1 MSSEFY
7 AILANGVLVAH
18 FGLVLF
24 IVFGLILVLLGGRYR
39 WAWVRN
45 FWFRISHLCAIG
57 YVVAESWLGIVCPL
71 TNLEQ
76 GLRER
81 AGQVS
86 YQDDFIAHW
95 LGNVMFYQAPPWSF
109 IAAYSLFALLVLVS
123 WAIVRPRSIWP
134 IKSGGEEG

>member
-18 FGLVLF
+18 FGVVLF
-24 IVFGLILVLLGGRYR
+24 IIFGLILVLLGGRYR

-76 GLRER
+76 GLRAR
-81 AGQVS
+81 AGQVA

-95 LGNVMFYQAPPWSF
+95 LGNVMFYQAPPLSF
-109 IAAYSLFALLVLVS
+109 IAVYSLFALLVVVS
-123 WAIVRPRSIWP
+123 WAIVRPRSVWS
-134 IKSGGEEG
+134 IKSGGREG